1 MSMSTSYINPGES
14 SYDSLRLSQAQII
27 WGMYHKT
34 NVDYAFL
41 LWEDCTYQ
49 VENKNTKKVNVMY
62 YPRFTKLMV
71 NFFMSKDPSISQR
84 NKIYWHYAK
93 DDPMFTTINVI
104 SRREDT
110 QLYGTILPKEL
121 TNEDIQNSESY
132 KEYYAIALGEVPPK
146 TKASVHK
153 KKADSDTTP
162 KENPP
167 TDPKGKRVKQTGKM
181 TGSRKEKQPTIGLET
196 LSDIALT
203 KTEQLK
209 IAIKRSRI
217 QTYSSQASGSGINE
231 GAGDKPE
238 VPNVPEHQS
247 NSEEESWTFSDDD
260 DDEDDDANK
269 DLDAHDD
276 DDDDD
281 ATETDDDG
289 DNITHPKLSTFSTDD
304 QEEQDDEE
312 EQEDDD
318 EDEED
323 IYDQLVRTPADYQ
336 TSDESEKQKDDDRV
350 KNGEEDKEGDV
361 TNVALEGGDV
371 DTTKA
376 DTTEDTKDAHVTLT
390 TATPVVQ
397 QQSSSVSDPVS
408 KFISPTMDEGIDS
421 ILNPRTEST
430 TLVNVPIS
438 VATETPAT
446 TTTIHPPLFLVTQS
460 SQQTPVTTTIIT
472 YPSTTQPLIPKFASL
487 FSFNQRVTV
496 LESDLSKLKQSNPF
510 SEAISSILGI
520 TIIKDQVKTQTSKIK
535 SKVKKYVTES
545 LGAEVLIRSTNQ
557 PQTSYGIAS
566 SLSEL
571 ELKRI
576 LMDKMEENKSIDRSH
591 VHKNLYN
598 ALVEAYNTDK
608 DLLSSYGD
616 VIIIPTTRDD
626 KYKDEEPSTGSNRG
640 TKRQRPGKEAESS
653 KEPTRKESRITSS
666 LKGASRSQPTNL
678 NETTHLEFII
688 GDDDVIPAREVQDVR
703 QWHPP
708 TSLTPD
714 HEWHLTKNVFDLPP
728 QHWITDLAQTAGT
741 QSSFDDAA
749 ELEYHLEEVFKAT
762 NEQLDWNNPEG
773 TSYPHNL
780 SKPLPLIPNVRG
792 RLIIP
797 FDHFI
802 NNDLEYLK
810 GGSSSRKHTTSITK
824 TKAADYG
831 KLTNLSLDDRYALN
845 VALRMYTRRI
855 VIQECVEDLQLAMD
869 YLPKR
874 RWSPQDKRRARVMIS
889 AIDRKLRDRRLMR
902 RFYTSAGNLIKEI
915 LLKLNLPDHSILK
928 DGGEAR
934 RERCAAERRVSSTL
948 PRVRVGDGRMER
960 VKNIST
966 KHMNADTKPE
976 IILSQRP
983 SVRHI
988 FNNLNQTSTA
998 KEIWDNVEMLMQG
1011 SGKTLQ
1017 QRKEDLF
1024 DEYERF
1030 RAIGN
1035 ESIHDY
1041 FVRFHKLVN
1050 DMKITQ
1056 LNIPTH
1062 QMNTKF
1068 VNNLPAY
1075 WGKYVTNVKQNMDIS
1090 TTPYV
1095 QIYTHLK
1102 AYEPHAKKTL
1112 KKQEQSTSI
1121 VDPLAYVA
1129 HTTSAPALSS
1139 PSTPSPQPTA
1149 QSPNDALMA
1158 TMTQIANL
1166 LSGFQKQFP
1175 PTNNQLR
1182 TSSNS
1187 RTHAMV
1193 HDGHIVTEP
1202 IQRKAPGNVGNT
1214 GARGKK
1220 VICYNCRGEGH
1231 VARQCPEP
1239 KRKMDSQYFKDK
1251 ALLMEAKEKGDVLDA
1266 EAEAFL
1272 ADVECT
1278 APYDQPQAL
1287 TTTNMFQANHED
1299 AYDSDVDEGPNAAVA
1314 FMANLSSTSATNNP
1328 VNEVHSNDNQIFDN
1342 VDYQLSQEMHQEEH
1356 LDSDAETEIDDNTIP
1371 YHQYLLD
1378 TEAQNVPTE
1387 VSADTSDKV
1396 SMIAIL
1402 TDLQTQL
1409 DGHAKVNQEKCLEIE
1424 TLKNEL
1430 LQCKQEICR
1439 LDTHKVKLDLENKV
1453 RQEQALVIQRNKRN
1467 AELVQENDLLKSTL
1481 SGKEKSIAFLQSE
1494 KEKILSEKKDLA
1506 DSYLDEIVCLKNA
1519 NKVARDMLQRFNMPT
1534 QTIPMLSK
1542 KPKKATNDLHKD
1554 ILGTRNPGLGYM
1566 AKRAQPV
1573 LYDADTLLHP
1583 AHHPVRIWD
1592 SEDVLVHQVVSM
1604 KKMSEKPGHVRP
1616 ANGFYDKLNAMMF
1629 VPQKEL
1635 SQEQAYWLSANEI
1648 ASNASNPATPVTPF
1662 VHNRPPPSQV
1672 LFHFQQSM
1680 KRFVLDNKNWTLEK
1694 KNLFIKNDCLIVEC
1708 LEKDICSIV
1717 LTSDIVVPPSSN
1729 CLCEDLRSACD
1740 REHTKVLELEAEVLK
1755 QQKE

>member
-1 MSMSTSYINPGES
+1 
-14 SYDSLRLSQAQII
+14 
-27 WGMYHKT
+27 
-34 NVDYAFL
+34 
-41 LWEDCTYQ
+41 
-49 VENKNTKKVNVMY
+49 
-62 YPRFTKLMV
+62 
-71 NFFMSKDPSISQR
+71 
-84 NKIYWHYAK
+84 
-93 DDPMFTTINVI
+93 
-104 SRREDT
+104 
-110 QLYGTILPKEL
+110 
-121 TNEDIQNSESY
+121 
-132 KEYYAIALGEVPPK
+132 
-146 TKASVHK
+146 
-153 KKADSDTTP
+153 
-162 KENPP
+162 
-167 TDPKGKRVKQTGKM
+167 
-181 TGSRKEKQPTIGLET
+181 
-196 LSDIALT
+196 
-203 KTEQLK
+203 
-209 IAIKRSRI
+209 
-217 QTYSSQASGSGINE
+217 
-231 GAGDKPE
+231 
-238 VPNVPEHQS
+238 
-247 NSEEESWTFSDDD
+247 
-260 DDEDDDANK
+260 
-269 DLDAHDD
+269 
-276 DDDDD
+276 
-281 ATETDDDG
+281 
-289 DNITHPKLSTFSTDD
+289 
-304 QEEQDDEE
+304 
-312 EQEDDD
+312 
-318 EDEED
+318 
-323 IYDQLVRTPADYQ
+323 
-336 TSDESEKQKDDDRV
+336 
-350 KNGEEDKEGDV
+350 
-361 TNVALEGGDV
+361 
-371 DTTKA
+371 
-376 DTTEDTKDAHVTLT
+376 
-390 TATPVVQ
+390 
-397 QQSSSVSDPVS
+397 
-408 KFISPTMDEGIDS
+408 
-421 ILNPRTEST
+421 
-430 TLVNVPIS
+430 
-438 VATETPAT
+438 
-446 TTTIHPPLFLVTQS
+446 
-460 SQQTPVTTTIIT
+460 
-472 YPSTTQPLIPKFASL
+472 
-487 FSFNQRVTV
+487 
-496 LESDLSKLKQSNPF
+496 
-510 SEAISSILGI
+510 
-520 TIIKDQVKTQTSKIK
+520 
-535 SKVKKYVTES
+535 
-545 LGAEVLIRSTNQ
+545 
-557 PQTSYGIAS
+557 
-566 SLSEL
+566 
-571 ELKRI
+571 
-576 LMDKMEENKSIDRSH
+576 
-591 VHKNLYN
+591 
-598 ALVEAYNTDK
+598 
-608 DLLSSYGD
+608 
-616 VIIIPTTRDD
+616 
-626 KYKDEEPSTGSNRG
+626 
-640 TKRQRPGKEAESS
+640 
-653 KEPTRKESRITSS
+653 
-666 LKGASRSQPTNL
+666 
-678 NETTHLEFII
+678 
-688 GDDDVIPAREVQDVR
+688 
-703 QWHPP
+703 
-708 TSLTPD
+708 
-714 HEWHLTKNVFDLPP
+714 
-728 QHWITDLAQTAGT
+728 
-741 QSSFDDAA
+741 
-749 ELEYHLEEVFKAT
+749 
-762 NEQLDWNNPEG
+762 
-773 TSYPHNL
+773 
-780 SKPLPLIPNVRG
+780 
-792 RLIIP
+792 
-797 FDHFI
+797 
-802 NNDLEYLK
+802 
-810 GGSSSRKHTTSITK
+810 
-824 TKAADYG
+824 
-831 KLTNLSLDDRYALN
+831 
-845 VALRMYTRRI
+845 
-855 VIQECVEDLQLAMD
+855 
-869 YLPKR
+869 
-874 RWSPQDKRRARVMIS
+874 
-889 AIDRKLRDRRLMR
+889 
-902 RFYTSAGNLIKEI
+902 
-915 LLKLNLPDHSILK
+915 
-928 DGGEAR
+928 
-934 RERCAAERRVSSTL
+934 
-948 PRVRVGDGRMER
+948 
-960 VKNIST
+960 
-966 KHMNADTKPE
+966 
-976 IILSQRP
+976 
-983 SVRHI
+983 
-988 FNNLNQTSTA
+988 
-998 KEIWDNVEMLMQG
+998 
-1011 SGKTLQ
+1011 
-1017 QRKEDLF
+1017 
-1024 DEYERF
+1024 
-1030 RAIGN
+1030 
-1035 ESIHDY
+1035 
-1041 FVRFHKLVN
+1041 
-1050 DMKITQ
+1050 
-1056 LNIPTH
+1056 
-1062 QMNTKF
+1062 MNTKF

-1187 RTHAMV
+1187 RTHATV

-1202 IQRKAPGNVGNT
+1202 VQRKAPGNVGNT

-1231 VARQCPEP
+1231 VARQCKEP

-1430 LQCKQEICR
+1430 SQCKQEIYR

-1519 NKVARDMLQRFNMPT
+1519 NKVTRDMLQRFNMPT

-1542 KPKKATNDLHKD
+1542 KPKAATADLHKD
-1554 ILGTRNPGLGYM
+1554 LLGTRNPGLGYI

-1672 LFHFQQSM
+1672 LFHLQKVNAVFHQFEGIINERTTQKPLYVSEWCFDYAKQFVEQQLVPFYDHFKKHIESANETIF
-1680 KRFVLDNKNWTLEK
+1680 KEVKEYEQIFDDLDAEYERCVLDNKNLTIEK
-1694 KNLFIKNDCLIVEC
+1694 KNLLIKNDCLIAEC

-1755 QQKE
+1755 QQKMVIESEKRNSHLQKNHIDLQLKFQNYKQCIDTSSASNAIFEINKLRKQLQGKDDTIRNLETQINITRMLNVGSTEGSCDQQALETDRIQLQDMITSLRIQLDGLKVENVSLKRRYDELSKANTHSRTAYTEKLSALTAENTKLKAQVTGKTSSGPSTSEKPKVLASGMYNLGSKYIPPPKRANWVKPTPLPKKKQVTFQEPPRTSNRPTQKPPVQQNKKPNVSVNLSTRTKPATESRKPMPKSHTRNHRILPRTSVNVRSAADHNRKLNFIDPNQCVIHSLKSVNTKTPHAKHSVNHTKKVWKATRNHNVNTTKTAWRPSRKVVGSVKPQWKPTGRYFALYDNCPLTRIMEPIVEPLELTPSVSSSSKVTMISRFTDCKLSDRKAGSKGLSGISEC

>member
-1 MSMSTSYINPGES
+1 MILLLCLHRGRNLILNSVKRKTNLRWLILKLKSFSVKVFPDTSYNLIKH
-14 SYDSLRLSQAQII
+14 A
-27 WGMYHKT
+27 
-34 NVDYAFL
+34 L
-41 LWEDCTYQ
+41 LGDLGLC
-49 VENKNTKKVNVMY
+49 
-62 YPRFTKLMV
+62 F
-71 NFFMSKDPSISQR
+71 SADPS
-84 NKIYWHYAK
+84 H
-93 DDPMFTTINVI
+93 
-104 SRREDT
+104 
-110 QLYGTILPKEL
+110 
-121 TNEDIQNSESY
+121 
-132 KEYYAIALGEVPPK
+132 
-146 TKASVHK
+146 
-153 KKADSDTTP
+153 
-162 KENPP
+162 
-167 TDPKGKRVKQTGKM
+167 KGKSPMVEEDPPIKERSFRQIEEDRLGAEAA
-181 TGSRKEKQPTIGLET
+181 RKLYE
-196 LSDIALT
+196 
-203 KTEQLK
+203 
-209 IAIKRSRI
+209 
-217 QTYSSQASGSGINE
+217 
-231 GAGDKPE
+231 
-238 VPNVPEHQS
+238 
-247 NSEEESWTFSDDD
+247 
-260 DDEDDDANK
+260 
-269 DLDAHDD
+269 
-276 DDDDD
+276 
-281 ATETDDDG
+281 
-289 DNITHPKLSTFSTDD
+289 
-304 QEEQDDEE
+304 EEQDELTRVQEE
-312 EQEDDD
+312 MKKKRQEDVIHSAKYYTDAD
-318 EDEED
+318 WSD
-323 IYDQLVRTPADYQ
+323 I
-336 TSDESEKQKDDDRV
+336 
-350 KNGEEDKEGDV
+350 
-361 TNVALEGGDV
+361 
-371 DTTKA
+371 
-376 DTTEDTKDAHVTLT
+376 
-390 TATPVVQ
+390 
-397 QQSSSVSDPVS
+397 
-408 KFISPTMDEGIDS
+408 M
-421 ILNPRTEST
+421 
-430 TLVNVPIS
+430 
-438 VATETPAT
+438 
-446 TTTIHPPLFLVTQS
+446 
-460 SQQTPVTTTIIT
+460 
-472 YPSTTQPLIPKFASL
+472 
-487 FSFNQRVTV
+487 
-496 LESDLSKLKQSNPF
+496 
-510 SEAISSILGI
+510 
-520 TIIKDQVKTQTSKIK
+520 
-535 SKVKKYVTES
+535 
-545 LGAEVLIRSTNQ
+545 
-557 PQTSYGIAS
+557 
-566 SLSEL
+566 
-571 ELKRI
+571 
-576 LMDKMEENKSIDRSH
+576 
-591 VHKNLYN
+591 
-598 ALVEAYNTDK
+598 
-608 DLLSSYGD
+608 
-616 VIIIPTTRDD
+616 
-626 KYKDEEPSTGSNRG
+626 
-640 TKRQRPGKEAESS
+640 RQRG
-653 KEPTRKESRITSS
+653 
-666 LKGASRSQPTNL
+666 
-678 NETTHLEFII
+678 
-688 GDDDVIPAREVQDVR
+688 
-703 QWHPP
+703 W
-708 TSLTPD
+708 
-714 HEWHLTKNVFDLPP
+714 
-728 QHWITDLAQTAGT
+728 
-741 QSSFDDAA
+741 
-749 ELEYHLEEVFKAT
+749 
-762 NEQLDWNNPEG
+762 
-773 TSYPHNL
+773 
-780 SKPLPLIPNVRG
+780 LPL
-792 RLIIP
+792 
-797 FDHFI
+797 
-802 NNDLEYLK
+802 
-810 GGSSSRKHTTSITK
+810 
-824 TKAADYG
+824 
-831 KLTNLSLDDRYALN
+831 
-845 VALRMYTRRI
+845 
-855 VIQECVEDLQLAMD
+855 LQ
-869 YLPKR
+869 
-874 RWSPQDKRRARVMIS
+874 S
-889 AIDRKLRDRRLMR
+889 
-902 RFYTSAGNLIKEI
+902 
-915 LLKLNLPDHSILK
+915 
-928 DGGEAR
+928 
-934 RERCAAERRVSSTL
+934 
-948 PRVRVGDGRMER
+948 
-960 VKNIST
+960 
-966 KHMNADTKPE
+966 
-976 IILSQRP
+976 
-983 SVRHI
+983 
-988 FNNLNQTSTA
+988 
-998 KEIWDNVEMLMQG
+998 
-1011 SGKTLQ
+1011 
-1017 QRKEDLF
+1017 
-1024 DEYERF
+1024 
-1030 RAIGN
+1030 
-1035 ESIHDY
+1035 
-1041 FVRFHKLVN
+1041 
-1050 DMKITQ
+1050 
-1056 LNIPTH
+1056 
-1062 QMNTKF
+1062 
-1068 VNNLPAY
+1068 
-1075 WGKYVTNVKQNMDIS
+1075 
-1090 TTPYV
+1090 
-1095 QIYTHLK
+1095 K

-1187 RTHAMV
+1187 RTHATV

-1202 IQRKAPGNVGNT
+1202 VQRKAPGNVGNT

-1231 VARQCPEP
+1231 VARQCKEP

-1542 KPKKATNDLHKD
+1542 KPKAATADLHKD
-1554 ILGTRNPGLGYM
+1554 LLGTRNPGLGYI

-1672 LFHFQQSM
+1672 LFHLQKVNAVFHQFEGIINERTTQKPLYVSEWCFDYAKQFVEQQLVPFYDHF
-1680 KRFVLDNKNWTLEK
+1680 KKHIQAANDTLFKEVKEYEQIFDDLDAEYERCVLDNKNLTIEK
-1694 KNLFIKNDCLIVEC
+1694 KNLLIKNDCLIAEC

-1755 QQKE
+1755 QQKMVIESEKRNSHLQKTHIDLQLKFQNYKQCIDTSSASNAIFEINKLRKQLQGKDDTIRNLDAQINIMKVLNVGSTEGSCDQQALETDRIQLKDTITSLRIQLDGLKVENVSLKRRYDELSKANTHSRTAYTEKLSALTTQHTKLQAQVTGKTSSGPSTSETPKVLAPGMYNLGVKPTSEASKPVPKRDHRNHSSLSAKRVHARRVEALHKTLNKKNHVDSNLLVNHSVSGSNLNNTSVLNAKQEKNGNPLRKLGNPLRESGKPIRKPIDKSKLSVEANWMHLLFFEKFTDHKLRDRQAGSTNCTMDMDLGWLKIMSVVSCASYQLCRKNSLVLLRFGNDEYAAIVGYGVKNWVNYSSLESILVKARKHHITKGGKHHTEVLHTLTYGLCWTMRTTQRSPYYYVVSSEQNNGTEFVNKDTRTDGLECWYSHETSVPRSPQQNGVVERRNRTLMEAARTMLIFAKAPLFLWAEAVATACYTLNRSLVHTLHGKTYYELLKGKKPNLQYFRVFGSLCYPTNDYDDVGLTSVQTSSGLAPQQMTSVPNSTELELTALQSGRSRSALVKDPEPPSVPPTKKQVDDLFQWFDDDEVVPITPVNVPAAPAPENANGSPSTTVISEGAPAVTESLLPHQIPLPELMILIMKHVLTSQHPITSRAKWTQAHPLENIIGDKDRPVSTRKQLETDAMWCFFNEFLTHVEPKTYKQALEHSCWIEAMQEEIHEFERLDVWILVPCP